1 MDKNLNIGF
10 SLFEIKTDQFALF
23 EENYSNKGTIN
34 LGTDLTFGLNKE
46 NKVFSVTAKFTFVL
60 KKKPFMSI
68 QVTCFFLIND
78 ENWNDFIK
86 ENKITFPKPFVSHM
100 AMLTVGTSRGVLH
113 TKTENTIFNS
123 YILPTT
129 NVAEIISDD
138 VWFDI

>member
-46 NKVFSVTAKFTFVL
+46 NKVFSVTAKFTFVM

-86 ENKITFPKPFVSHM
+86 KNKITFPKPFVSHM
-100 AMLTVGTSRGVLH
+100 AMLTVGTSRGILH
-113 TKTENTIFNS
+113 SKTENTIFKS
-123 YILPTT
+123 YIIPTT
-129 NVAEIISDD
+129 NVAEIIADD
-138 VWFDI
+138 VWFEI

>member
-46 NKVFSVTAKFTFVL
+46 NKVFSVTSKFTFEV

-78 ENWNDFIK
+78 ENWKDLIK
-86 ENKITFPKPFVSHM
+86 ENKIIFPKPFVSHM
-100 AMLTVGTSRGVLH
+100 AMLTVGTSRGILH

-138 VWFDI
+138 VWFDV

>member
-1 MDKNLNIGF
+1 MDKNFNIGF

-23 EENYSNKGTIN
+23 EENYSNKGNIN

-46 NKVFSVTAKFTFVL
+46 NKVFSVTAKFTFEM

-68 QVTCFFLIND
+68 QITCYFAIN
-78 ENWNDFIK
+78 ETNWNDFV
-86 ENKITFPKPFVSHM
+86 NGNRITFPKQFVSHM
-100 AMLTVGTSRGVLH
+100 AMLTVGTSRGILH

-138 VWFDI
+138 VWFDV

>member
-46 NKVFSVTAKFTFVL
+46 NKVFSVTAKFTFVM

-86 ENKITFPKPFVSHM
+86 KNKITFPKPFVSHM
-100 AMLTVGTSRGVLH
+100 AMLTVGTSRGILH

-129 NVAEIISDD
+129 NVSEIISDD